1 LLCRPGWP
9 LPLSAGIFILNSMLS
24 FKIWLFVCFIFET
37 TSLYVDQTIF
47 EFTEIHLPL
56 LLKCW
61 GIKGV
66 HHYTLLLWGRLG
78 DLLLTKGLIIKMQ
91 RRLYSIRLPAFCW
104 ADSAIVH
111 LRPTAPLL
119 LWHCPLA
126 LSLHLPP
133 PFLSLSLCPLACS
146 IHLPQPSSLPLSQP
160 SHQLFILQKAVF

>member
-1 LLCRPGWP
+1 
-9 LPLSAGIFILNSMLS
+9 
-24 FKIWLFVCFIFET
+24 
-37 TSLYVDQTIF
+37 
-47 EFTEIHLPL
+47 
-56 LLKCW
+56 
-61 GIKGV
+61 
-66 HHYTLLLWGRLG
+66 LWGRLG